1 MTTFLFV
8 LLADETPETYGKG
21 VKFLAVLGGAVVGG
35 FLVGFLCSLMARALS
50 GQKMNAW
57 ALRIV
62 RILGA
67 IISGWIMWWFIFG
80 PGGGFGWPGGPGTGP
95 GTNHTGTGKDGP
107 TQPKQD
113 KDQPPVKDKGE
124 TPAGSAD
131 PLRIEVLSDK
141 IVNELDPKAL
151 AAKRWFAVLTE
162 NKRELRNLEELKK
175 EIVARREQKPP
186 LKQILITIYQDS
198 PDESTPR
205 VNDLTN
211 WIREKQEAAKKTD
224 TPLDLE
230 IIKSGKP
237 TPR

>member
-1 MTTFLFV
+1 RARALLPDPLPPRPQQQLPAARAARAVRALVQGRGPRLRHSGRNCPGRTQAMTTFLFV

-107 TQPKQD
+107 PHPQQHQ
-113 KDQPPVKDKGE
+113 DQPPV
-124 TPAGSAD
+124 
-131 PLRIEVLSDK
+131 
-141 IVNELDPKAL
+141 
-151 AAKRWFAVLTE
+151 
-162 NKRELRNLEELKK
+162 
-175 EIVARREQKPP
+175 
-186 LKQILITIYQDS
+186 
-198 PDESTPR
+198 
-205 VNDLTN
+205 
-211 WIREKQEAAKKTD
+211 
-224 TPLDLE
+224 
-230 IIKSGKP
+230 
-237 TPR
+237 